1 MIFAVFDAEIIVDGD
16 EIIRI
21 IIFFQNIAH
30 DMSNIRFSWESSANE
45 RILIPLTKVDFCGFM
60 ECKI

>member
-21 IIFFQNIAH
+21 IIFFQNISH
-30 DMSNIRFSWESSANE
+30 GMSNIRSSWESPANE
-45 RILIPLTKVDFCGFM
+45 RILIPLTKVDVC
-60 ECKI
+60 

>member
-16 EIIRI
+16 EIVRI

-30 DMSNIRFSWESSANE
+30 GMSNIRSSWESSANE